1 MPNKV
6 SIIPYLDEIT
16 LEGEA
21 VGACNTVFK
30 RGSQLVGTNTD
41 IVGIRESFYQN
52 VPTRTWSGRAGLVV
66 GGGGAARSAVYALV
80 EYMKCKTV
88 YLVNRDPREV
98 DAVITWCK
106 AHGYGD
112 GLVHVATAAQAEEL
126 QEVGAA
132 VACIPN
138 FTPKTEAELEARR
151 IIECFLN
158 KSHKGALLEM
168 CYHPSPWT
176 EIGSIAERAGWD
188 VILGTEAMIYQGF
201 EQARCWTGKDH
212 SELPV
217 QVVKDV
223 VARELSKARL

>member
-6 SIIPYLDEIT
+6 SVIPYLDEIT
-16 LEGEA
+16 PEGEA

-30 RGSQLVGTNTD
+30 RGSRLIGTNTD
-41 IVGIRESFYQN
+41 IVGIRESFSQN
-52 VPTRTWSGRAGLVV
+52 VPDELWSGRPGLVV

-80 EYMKCKTV
+80 RYMKCKTV

-106 AHGYGD
+106 AHGYGE
-112 GLVHVATAAQAEEL
+112 GLIHVATASQAEQLED
-126 QEVGAA
+126 VGAI
-132 VACIPN
+132 VACVPN
-138 FTPKTEAELEARR
+138 FPPKTEGELEARR

-176 EIGSIAERAGWD
+176 EIGSIAERAGWE

-201 EQARCWTGKDH
+201 EQAKCWTNVED

-217 QVVKDV
+217 QRVKDV
-223 VARELSKARL
+223 IARELSKARL